1 MIKNLYKEAT
11 SSKGT
16 LPFSNYFDVKN
27 GFKKNLKKWKYD
39 YQESFNF
46 DEAIK
51 ANPLK
56 EITIPYMGEMH
67 GYNRPVYSND
77 RYLFPYYPPYILKQ
91 TSAQIYVHD
100 EEIVLDE
107 NEFILQ
113 IEGVDNAYYL
123 FVNKEYVGFSN
134 ISHCVQKFDIKKHL
148 QNGHNEI
155 RLVVLKFTP
164 SSYLEDQDKIR
175 LSGIFRNIYLIK

>member
-16 LPFSNYFDVKN
+16 LPFSNYFDVKD

-51 ANPLK
+51 VNPLK

-67 GYNRPVYSND
+67 GYNRPVYTND
-77 RYLFPYYPPYILKQ
+77 RYLFPYYPPYILNKLVRKFMFMMKRLFLMKMNLFYKLKV
-91 TSAQIYVHD
+91 SIMHIIYLLIKNMLVLVIFH
-100 EEIVLDE
+100 IVYKNL
-107 NEFILQ
+107 IL
-113 IEGVDNAYYL
+113 
-123 FVNKEYVGFSN
+123 K
-134 ISHCVQKFDIKKHL
+134 
-148 QNGHNEI
+148 
-155 RLVVLKFTP
+155 
-164 SSYLEDQDKIR
+164 
-175 LSGIFRNIYLIK
+175 NIYKMDIMKLDL

>member
-16 LPFSNYFDVKN
+16 LPFSNYFDVKD

-51 ANPLK
+51 VNPLK

-67 GYNRPVYSND
+67 GYNRPVYTND

-123 FVNKEYVGFSN
+123 
-134 ISHCVQKFDIKKHL
+134 IKSM
-148 QNGHNEI
+148 
-155 RLVVLKFTP
+155 LVLVIFHIVYKNLILK
-164 SSYLEDQDKIR
+164 
-175 LSGIFRNIYLIK
+175 NIYEMDIMKLDL

>member
-51 ANPLK
+51 VNPLK

-67 GYNRPVYSND
+67 GM
-77 RYLFPYYPPYILKQ
+77 
-91 TSAQIYVHD
+91 
-100 EEIVLDE
+100 
-107 NEFILQ
+107 
-113 IEGVDNAYYL
+113 
-123 FVNKEYVGFSN
+123 
-134 ISHCVQKFDIKKHL
+134 
-148 QNGHNEI
+148 
-155 RLVVLKFTP
+155 
-164 SSYLEDQDKIR
+164 
-175 LSGIFRNIYLIK
+175 